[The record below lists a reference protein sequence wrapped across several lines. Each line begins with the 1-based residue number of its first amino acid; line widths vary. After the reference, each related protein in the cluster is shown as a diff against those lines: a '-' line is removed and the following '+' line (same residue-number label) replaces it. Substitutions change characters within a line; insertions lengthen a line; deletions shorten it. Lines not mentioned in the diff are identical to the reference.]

1 MLALRTVQL
10 RRSLVH
16 LPPHLIPRYAK
27 SCSPQQ
33 AQRRYFV
40 QGLCDGFLDLTMALP
55 IPPSLPPYS
64 TTIIFVTLAARF
76 ALLPVSIWG
85 KNRARRIEDLV
96 LPEIEKLKP
105 IVSKRVLEDMKKEGI
120 RGEKK
125 FLQEFHAKRSIELLT
140 ARRKELFKV
149 HKCRPLP
156 SIIIPPLSQLP
167 LFVIGTIVFG
177 RLSLDPTPFDSESFL
192 TLTTLAH
199 PDPTMTLPILL
210 GVITMAN
217 VESSNWVMNAAERER
232 SRQIEEKNA
241 KIRAEGGRPNIEPKK
256 LIKSGLRLLSIGRI
270 LIAAITPGSIALYWV
285 TSAAF
290 GLLQTW
296 VMDWQDIRRRRRNAM
311 NNPPM
316 TLATPT
322 PPITKR
328 KVVSLQSPKAQR

>member
-1 MLALRTVQL
+1 
-10 RRSLVH
+10 
-16 LPPHLIPRYAK
+16 
-27 SCSPQQ
+27 
-33 AQRRYFV
+33 
-40 QGLCDGFLDLTMALP
+40 
-55 IPPSLPPYS
+55 
-64 TTIIFVTLAARF
+64 
-76 ALLPVSIWG
+76 
-85 KNRARRIEDLV
+85 
-96 LPEIEKLKP
+96 
-105 IVSKRVLEDMKKEGI
+105 MKKEGI

-125 FLQEFHAKRSIELLT
+125 FLQEFHAKRSIELVGRFHIGWDYALTSSQLT
-140 ARRKELFKV
+140 ARRKELFKI

-167 LFVIGTIVFG
+167 IFIIGTIVFG

-241 KIRAEGGRPNIEPKK
+241 KIRAEGGQPNIEPKK
-256 LIKSGLRLLSIGRI
+256 LIKSGLRLLSVGRI
-270 LIAAITPGSIALYWV
+270 LIAAITPGVSHYISSCPQRRPDDLQSIALYWV

-290 GLLQTW
+290 GLIQTW
-296 VMDWQDIRRRRRNAM
+296 VMDWLDIRRRRRRAI

-316 TLATPT
+316 VPPTPT
-322 PPITKR
+322 SAVAKSEPA
-328 KVVSLQSPKAQR
+328 SLRRPKTRR